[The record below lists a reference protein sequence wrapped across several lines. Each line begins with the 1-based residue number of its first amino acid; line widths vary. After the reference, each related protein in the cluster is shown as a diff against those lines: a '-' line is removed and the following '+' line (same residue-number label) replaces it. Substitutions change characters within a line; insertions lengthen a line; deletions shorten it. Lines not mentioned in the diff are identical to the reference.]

1 MIKIGDKEIS
11 FNKSFKLI
19 LQTKLANPHYKP
31 ELQVCKHDVS
41 TRLARQKLFYF
52 NVLQAQTTL
61 INFTVTKDS
70 LEDQLLAMVVAKEQ
84 PEQEMLKA
92 ELTRQQNEYKITL
105 KYLEDSLLARLSEA
119 TGNFLGDYEL
129 VENLET
135 TKRTSADVEEKVY
148 NNIFIKS
155 LIKLVQFLFKG

>member
-1 MIKIGDKEIS
+1 M
-11 FNKSFKLI
+11 
-19 LQTKLANPHYKP
+19 
-31 ELQVCKHDVS
+31 
-41 TRLARQKLFYF
+41 
-52 NVLQAQTTL
+52 LQAQTTL

-135 TKRTSADVEEKVY
+135 TKRTSADVEEKVCY
-148 NNIFIKS
+148 KVYIK
-155 LIKLVQFLFKG
+155 FE